1 MKKKVNALVPAAAV
15 LVILC
20 AAYGLITWH
29 QHRNAD
35 ELAGQAGDSQI
46 YVTDIQGLTSISW
59 EKTARD
65 WLLKRKAIPG
75 ITNLIRTVPSASTR
89 SPRWQTRCPV

>member
-29 QHRNAD
+29 QHR
-35 ELAGQAGDSQI
+35 
-46 YVTDIQGLTSISW
+46 
-59 EKTARD
+59 
-65 WLLKRKAIPG
+65 KAVS
-75 ITNLIRTVPSASTR
+75 R
-89 SPRWQTRCPV
+89 

>member
-29 QHRNAD
+29 QHRKAD
-35 ELAGQAGDSQI
+35 ELAGPAEGSRCRPSQR
-46 YVTDIQGLTSISW
+46 L
-59 EKTARD
+59 R
-65 WLLKRKAIPG
+65 R
-75 ITNLIRTVPSASTR
+75 
-89 SPRWQTRCPV
+89 PVLGACGVL

>member
-29 QHRNAD
+29 QHRKAD
-35 ELAGQAGDSQI
+35 ELPGAHFHQLG
-46 YVTDIQGLTSISW
+46 
-59 EKTARD
+59 
-65 WLLKRKAIPG
+65 KRRPG
-75 ITNLIRTVPSASTR
+75 TGF
-89 SPRWQTRCPV
+89 

>member
-29 QHRNAD
+29 QHRKAD
-35 ELAGQAGDSQI
+35 ELAGQA
-46 YVTDIQGLTSISW
+46 
-59 EKTARD
+59 
-65 WLLKRKAIPG
+65 
-75 ITNLIRTVPSASTR
+75 
-89 SPRWQTRCPV
+89 